1 MSVLEETVCEK
12 DLGVFIDPNLNF
24 EEHVNYVLKKTRS
37 LSGLIMRTIHYKTKD
52 IMVPLFKSIIR
63 PILEYGNVVWNP
75 ILRKHID
82 SIEAIQ
88 RHFTRCII
96 GMKDLDYNQR
106 LRALGLPSLEY
117 RRVRG
122 DLIEMYKMTHDLYDT
137 VTTKALLTLDKDSI
151 TRTNNYKL
159 TKPRVKSKQFQHF
172 FTNRVINTW
181 NKLSD
186 RVVGAGSLNTF
197 KNAVDDHFRNFMYS
211 TNLNFY

>member
-1 MSVLEETVCEK
+1 
-12 DLGVFIDPNLNF
+12 
-24 EEHVNYVLKKTRS
+24 
-37 LSGLIMRTIHYKTKD
+37 MRTIHYKTID
-52 IMVPLFKSIIR
+52 IMVPLFKSLIR

-75 ILRKHID
+75 ILRKYID
-82 SIEAIQ
+82 RIEAIQ
-88 RHFTRCII
+88 RYFTRCII

-159 TKPRVKSKQFQHF
+159 TKPRVKFCH
-172 FTNRVINTW
+172 
-181 NKLSD
+181 
-186 RVVGAGSLNTF
+186 
-197 KNAVDDHFRNFMYS
+197 S
-211 TNLNFY
+211 THDPSTRP

>member
-1 MSVLEETVCEK
+1 
-12 DLGVFIDPNLNF
+12 
-24 EEHVNYVLKKTRS
+24 
-37 LSGLIMRTIHYKTKD
+37 
-52 IMVPLFKSIIR
+52 
-63 PILEYGNVVWNP
+63 
-75 ILRKHID
+75 
-82 SIEAIQ
+82 
-88 RHFTRCII
+88 
-96 GMKDLDYNQR
+96 MKDLDYSQR
-106 LRALGLPSLEY
+106 LGALGLPSLEY

-122 DLIEMYKMTHDLYDT
+122 ELIEMYKMTHDLYDT

-186 RVVGAGSLNTF
+186 RVVGAGSLNAF
-197 KNAVDDHFRNFMYS
+197 KNAVDDLFRNFMYS